1 MSLGPLHSTRSGV
14 TATFSFLTL
23 SACGA
28 GPVSPQR
35 MTSLKIHTW
44 SQAAYLPGSRTAWA
58 SSSGGENTALAWPG
72 AERTKYWD
80 YLLCNRVLFL
90 FEKFKGK
97 NWVYARGFAVS
108 KSKSNLALALSR
120 GLIDLIGWGV
130 CFFYASFGH
139 FDDRNAIPSFNAQ
152 STMYWYQMLY
162 AEWFSTHK
170 LYFLPL
176 SACGA
181 GLDSN
186 AVSLFVWNWL
196 SWQIV

>member
-90 FEKFKGK
+90 FEKGK
-97 NWVYARGFAVS
+97 TGCTQGDSLSLKASQIWPWHCLVVLLILLAEVS
-108 KSKSNLALALSR
+108 
-120 GLIDLIGWGV
+120 
-130 CFFYASFGH
+130 ASFTLLSVTLMIAMP
-139 FDDRNAIPSFNAQ
+139 FPPSTPNPLCTGIKCCMPNDFQHTNC
-152 STMYWYQMLY
+152 TFYLYQLVVL
-162 AEWFSTHK
+162 A
-170 LYFLPL
+170 
-176 SACGA
+176 
-181 GLDSN
+181 
-186 AVSLFVWNWL
+186 
-196 SWQIV
+196 